1 MQKGF
6 GFADEFKTAIKKYGI
21 WPTTVWDC
29 NYNDPLLQQL
39 KKRVG
44 DGCEERAELDFPR
57 EGSFN
62 AGKGHGDKAEIG
74 KGYKPKNKSSARAG
88 CFTKKS
94 DDKSKLY
101 AGKIS
106 ESIFNPVVAI
116 WILNLFGPEKG
127 TVFDP
132 FAGGGCRAIAVAK
145 KGLEYVGIELRQE
158 EVNAIKDR
166 LNRND
171 CEAKIYCA
179 DSKNLKA
186 LKGGGIKNN
195 SADFLI
201 TCPPYYNLETYKGGE
216 NDISMAK
223 TYDEFLKGIKETVK
237 ESKRILKPGA
247 LSCWVVGLH
256 RDKDG
261 GLLSIHSDIAA
272 IHKSLGFLHK
282 EEVVLNLKNT
292 GAIRRAGNFEK
303 GDKRLIRT
311 HEYLEVFVN
320 TK

>member
-21 WPTTVWDC
+21 WPITVWDC
-29 NYNDPLLQQL
+29 NYSDPLLQQL

-44 DGCEERAELDFPR
+44 DGCEERIGC
-57 EGSFN
+57 GSL
-62 AGKGHGDKAEIG
+62 
-74 KGYKPKNKSSARAG
+74 GYQSKSARVE

-94 DDKSKLY
+94 NDKSTDR
-101 AGKIS
+101 GKIS

-223 TYDEFLKGIKETVK
+223 TYAGFLKGIEETVK
-237 ESKRILKPGA
+237 ESKRILKPGV
-247 LSCWVVGLH
+247 LSCWVVGFH
-256 RDKDG
+256 RDKYG

-282 EEVVLNLKNT
+282 EEVILNLKNN
-292 GAIRRAGNFEK
+292 GSLQRVGNFEK